1 MLMNKLAIATT
12 SLGQHPSH
20 ALEHKITVAARAG
33 YQGIEVVL
41 SDLETYSNS
50 KGVSPLEGAKNIK
63 TLCDENKLEILS
75 LAPFENYEGDV
86 SPLSDR
92 LKKASHWMEV
102 ARALGAFHLQVP
114 AQYKPD
120 AIGDKNVV
128 VFELQ
133 QLADLGSAKQPMVS
147 VAYEPMSWST
157 YYSTWE
163 DTLRLVFEVNR
174 PNFGICLDTFH
185 IATKL

>member
-1 MLMNKLAIATT
+1 
-12 SLGQHPSH
+12 
-20 ALEHKITVAARAG
+20 
-33 YQGIEVVL
+33 
-41 SDLETYSNS
+41 
-50 KGVSPLEGAKNIK
+50 
-63 TLCDENKLEILS
+63 LEILS

-147 VAYEPMSWST
+147 VAYEPLKVVLAKRMIRQESLSPLHLMPQVRIN
-157 YYSTWE
+157 YPSGSSE
-163 DTLRLVFEVNR
+163 LQRHHMPCGE
-174 PNFGICLDTFH
+174 
-185 IATKL
+185 